1 MHNQLHPY
9 EPPGATKMEAGI
21 VLAEGGELDEGHQD
35 EEAPQLIPLDGSN
48 HDDSDLFE
56 VMTDVED

>member
-1 MHNQLHPY
+1 
-9 EPPGATKMEAGI
+9 MEAGI
-21 VLAEGGELDEGHQD
+21 VLADGGELDEGHQD